1 MRWGIAETASE
12 KEKIKTDFAD
22 FLHGL
27 NSTCEIDYNAYSQI
41 FDYAMELF
49 NQMYEQG
56 KKDAK
61 VEE

>member
-1 MRWGIAETASE
+1 MRWGIAGTASE
-12 KEKIKTDFAD
+12 KEKIKADFAD
-22 FLHGL
+22 FLGGL
-27 NSTCEIDYNAYSQI
+27 NSCCEIDYNAYSQI

-49 NQMYEQG
+49 DKMYEQG